1 MAQIYESRRAGV
13 KLYLKS
19 EIKKADKID
28 ILKEMV

>member
-28 ILKEMV
+28 FS

>member
-19 EIKKADKID
+19 EIKKADNID
-28 ILKEMV
+28 FS